1 VKPVPQSFW
10 IVCTTVRFPVAGVAA
25 ETVRARLFVPEPPA
39 LVALRVTVEVAAA
52 VGVPEI
58 TPLVALTVKPAGNP
72 VAL

>member
-1 VKPVPQSFW
+1 VP
-10 IVCTTVRFPVAGVAA
+10 TLPLAVAA
-25 ETVRARLFVPEPPA
+25 LEITGAVTTTGAAATVIVRVLVADPPA

-58 TPLVALTVKPAGNP
+58 TPLVAFTVSPAGSP

>member
-1 VKPVPQSFW
+1 M
-10 IVCTTVRFPVAGVAA
+10 I
-25 ETVRARLFVPEPPA
+25 VRALVADPPT

-58 TPLVALTVKPAGNP
+58 TPLVAFTVRPAGNP

>member
-1 VKPVPQSFW
+1 MTGAVTTGAAATV
-10 IVCTTVRFPVAGVAA
+10 IVSV
-25 ETVRARLFVPEPPA
+25 FVPEPVA

-58 TPLVALTVKPAGNP
+58 SPLVALTARPAGSP